1 MRKNRFRP
9 LITIAL
15 LMLFTLVLSMGLS
28 GFANDKATINI
39 NEWSWSSGEV
49 QARMAGIIIESV
61 YGYPVKYKGGSS
73 PMVVLGMR
81 EGDLDFGI
89 GTWTE
94 NVGKPLNE
102 AYIEGAL
109 LDLGQAYPNAPHGY
123 YVPTYVIEGDEERG
137 IEPMAPDL
145 EYLSDLAKY
154 WKVFKDPADP
164 RKGRIYGV
172 PSTWGLADEDPKL
185 FKAVG
190 IEDEYNKMDPGSQ
203 AGLVSAATG
212 AYKKGNPVVF
222 YYWEPTWLMGKYDF
236 TKLKF
241 DKVVKEKEVYP
252 ISNKVHIA
260 ANPSLAEKAPRVVNL
275 LANYQ
280 VTLDQMNNTIAY
292 MQETDANTREAA
304 IWFLKNHRKTWHTW
318 FPVVFEEEKRL
329 INAVEEHLS
338 EIEVP
343 KG

>member
-1 MRKNRFRP
+1 MFSRKSSSLLVVAV
-9 LITIAL
+9 LIA
-15 LMLFTLVLSMGLS
+15 TLVISLNLIGN
-28 GFANDKATINI
+28 AAKKPTIRI
-39 NEWSWSSGEV
+39 NQWSWSSGEV
-49 QARMAGIIIESV
+49 QARIVGEIIKSA
-61 YGYPVKYKGGSS
+61 YGYPVEYQGGSS
-73 PMVVLGMR
+73 AMVVTGMR
-81 EGDLDFGI
+81 RGDLDFGV
-89 GTWTE
+89 GTWTN
-94 NVGKPLNE
+94 NVGTPLNE
-102 AYIEGAL
+102 GYIEGEL
-109 LDLGQAYPNAPHGY
+109 IDLGQAYPNAPHGY
-123 YVPTYVIEGDEERG
+123 YVPTFVIEGDEERG

-190 IEDEYNKMDPGSQ
+190 IEDEFNKMDPGSQ

-212 AYKKGNPVVF
+212 AYKKDNPVVF

-236 TKLKF
+236 TRLKF
-241 DKVVKEKEVYP
+241 DEVVKEKEVYP
-252 ISNKVHIA
+252 LSNKVHIV

-280 VTLDQMNNTIAY
+280 VTLDQMNNTLAY
-292 MQETDANTREAA
+292 MQETDASTREAA
-304 IWFLKNHRKTWHTW
+304 IWFLKNHRETWHTW